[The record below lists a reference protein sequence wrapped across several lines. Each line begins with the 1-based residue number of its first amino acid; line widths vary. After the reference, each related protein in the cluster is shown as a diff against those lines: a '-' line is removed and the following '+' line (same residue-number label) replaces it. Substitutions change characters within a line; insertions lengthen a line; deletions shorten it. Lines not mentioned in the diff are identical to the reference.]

1 MQQWI
6 YTLDLDNSEKEKLA
20 MFVQDLYPVL
30 HALMVDDEK
39 ALHGFVRVVI
49 LLLLVLSAAT
59 ATRPGAIVALKFK
72 DVELMK
78 IRSVENPDRATIIAN
93 VNLEEVK
100 NKDSSGR
107 P

>member
-1 MQQWI
+1 
-6 YTLDLDNSEKEKLA
+6 
-20 MFVQDLYPVL
+20 
-30 HALMVDDEK
+30 
-39 ALHGFVRVVI
+39 
-49 LLLLVLSAAT
+49 
-59 ATRPGAIVALKFK
+59 VALKFK